1 MVLNF
6 SMFSWGIGFS
16 ILVVLGVGGGIRL
29 TNSLFGGIC
38 RIIGKWSELRL
49 GSESVVDVYA
59 LEFWVLV

>member
-6 SMFSWGIGFS
+6 SRFSWGIGFN

-29 TNSLFGGIC
+29 ANSLFGGIC

-49 GSESVVDVYA
+49 GYESVVDVYA